1 MHQAGA
7 VLVETVTDIAP
18 AELQRIHVPRLQRLT
33 VTGETTGGGQA
44 TGAGAGA

>member
-18 AELQRIHVPRLQRLT
+18 AELQRIHVTRLRRLT
-33 VTGETTGGGQA
+33 VAGETTGGRQA
-44 TGAGAGA
+44 TGAGTGG